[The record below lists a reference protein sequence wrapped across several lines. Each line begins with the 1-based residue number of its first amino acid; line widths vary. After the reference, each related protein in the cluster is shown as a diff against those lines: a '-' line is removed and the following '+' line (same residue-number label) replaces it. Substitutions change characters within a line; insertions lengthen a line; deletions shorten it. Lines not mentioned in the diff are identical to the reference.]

1 VTQPKPV
8 SGRESAPEDASKA
21 SPQGGQP
28 LPFTGAKG
36 APPSGPRDPASAS
49 PQSPAPQQPAQPIQ
63 FTPAR
68 TPSPAPQP
76 PSPQPPPTPPAAGVP
91 PLVVHKRRR
100 ISRFVMLVVIPLVA
114 LAIGFAWW
122 LGSGRYVSTDN
133 AYVGADKSLI
143 APQVTGAIVA
153 VHVVEGQK
161 VKVGDPLFD
170 IDPKPYEIA
179 LALAKGKLEAAK
191 VEFANLKS
199 SYASNIDQIKMGE
212 DAVKVRQADF
222 DRKNDLAISRAGTAA
237 DRDTSMAN
245 LIQAKQILEFVKWQ
259 QATVKVKLGGGPDT
273 TIDQFPDYMQASAAV
288 DDAERNLR
296 NTKVLAPIDGVATQV
311 PEIELGRVAAAGQ
324 PVFAIVADTG
334 LWVDGNPKESDLTYV
349 HRGLPATVSVD
360 TFPDREWK
368 GTICSIAPGT
378 GAQFA
383 ILPPQNATGNWVKVV
398 QRVPLRFCF
407 DPHEDTTGLRA
418 GMSAYVTIDTGR
430 VRTLSGTLQ
439 GLKQWAAGYVE
450 TLMGARTAVIR

>member
-1 VTQPKPV
+1 MPSAQPLPFSSPKGAAPPP
-8 SGRESAPEDASKA
+8 SARESAP
-21 SPQGGQP
+21 Q
-28 LPFTGAKG
+28 
-36 APPSGPRDPASAS
+36 APSA
-49 PQSPAPQQPAQPIQ
+49 QQPSQPIQ

-68 TPSPAPQP
+68 TPAPGPQAPPPAPQP
-76 PSPQPPPTPPAAGVP
+76 PAAGAP
-91 PLVVHKRRR
+91 ITIKPKRR
-100 ISRFVMLVVIPLVA
+100 ISRFVMLVVIPLIA
-114 LAIGFAWW
+114 LAIGFTWW
-122 LGSGRYVSTDN
+122 LSSGRFVSTDN

-143 APQVTGAIVA
+143 TPQVTGAIVA
-153 VHVVEGQK
+153 VHVVEGQQ

-170 IDPKPYEIA
+170 IDPQPYEIA

-191 VEFANLKS
+191 VEFANLQS
-199 SYASNIDQIKMGE
+199 SFASNIDQIKMGQ
-212 DAVKVRQADF
+212 DAVRVRQADF
-222 DRKNDLAISRAGTAA
+222 DRKNDLASHGSGTTA

-259 QATVKVKLGGGPDT
+259 QATVTVKLGGGPNT
-273 TIDQFPDYMQASAAV
+273 KIDQFPDYMQASAAV

-324 PVFAIVADTG
+324 PVFAVVANTG
-334 LWVDGNPKESDLTYV
+334 LWVDANPKESDLTYV
-349 HRGLPATVSVD
+349 HAGLPATVSVD

-368 GTICSIAPGT
+368 GSICSIAPGT

-407 DPHEDTTGLRA
+407 DPKEDTTGLRA
-418 GMSAYVTIDTGR
+418 GMSAYLTIDTGR
-430 VRTLSGTLQ
+430 TRTLAGTLE
-439 GLKQWAAGYVE
+439 GLKQWVVGYVD
-450 TLMGARTAVIR
+450 TLLGARTAVIR

>member
-1 VTQPKPV
+1 MTQPKPATERDPAQENV
-8 SGRESAPEDASKA
+8 PPAAPQAAQPLPFAPPKPNTQQAARESAP
-21 SPQGGQP
+21 QM
-28 LPFTGAKG
+28 
-36 APPSGPRDPASAS
+36 PSG
-49 PQSPAPQQPAQPIQ
+49 QQPSQPIQ

-68 TPSPAPQP
+68 TPA
-76 PSPQPPPTPPAAGVP
+76 PSPQAPSVPQSPAAPPAAETP
-91 PLVVHKRRR
+91 IVVKRKRGTG
-100 ISRFVMLVVIPLVA
+100 RFVMLVVIPLVA
-114 LAIGFAWW
+114 LALGFSWW
-122 LGSGRYVSTDN
+122 LSSGRYVSTDN

-143 APQVTGAIVA
+143 TPQVTGAIVA

-179 LALAKGKLEAAK
+179 LALARGKLEAAK
-191 VEFANLKS
+191 VEFSNLQS
-199 SYASNIDQIKMGE
+199 AYSSNIDQIKMGE
-212 DAVKVRQADF
+212 DAVRVRQADF
-222 DRKNDLAISRAGTAA
+222 DRKNDLAISRSGTAA

-259 QATVKVKLGGGPDT
+259 QATVKVKLGGGPST
-273 TIDQFPDYMQASAAV
+273 TIDQFPDYMQANAAV

-324 PVFAIVADTG
+324 PVFAVVANTD

-349 HRGLPATVSVD
+349 HVGLPATVSVD

-383 ILPPQNATGNWVKVV
+383 ILPPQNASGNWVKVV

-407 DPHEDTTGLRA
+407 DPKEDTVGLRA
-418 GMSAYVTIDTGR
+418 GMSAYVTVDTGR
-430 VRTLSGTLQ
+430 VRTLAGTLD
-439 GLKQWAAGYVE
+439 GLKQWVVGYVD
-450 TLMGARTAVIR
+450 TLLGARTAVIR

>member
-1 VTQPKPV
+1 MTQPKPA
-8 SGRESAPEDASKA
+8 SPRDSAPEETTPAA
-21 SPQGGQP
+21 QPAQP
-28 LPFTGAKG
+28 LPFTPPKAAAPHSAGREAAPQIPPGA
-36 APPSGPRDPASAS
+36 
-49 PQSPAPQQPAQPIQ
+49 QQPAQPIQ

-68 TPSPAPQP
+68 TPAPGPQAPQP
-76 PSPQPPPTPPAAGVP
+76 SAAETPPI
-91 PLVVHKRRR
+91 VVKRKRRV
-100 ISRFVMLVVIPLVA
+100 SRFVMLVVIPLVA
-114 LAIGFAWW
+114 LTLGFTWW
-122 LGSGRYVSTDN
+122 LSSGRYVSTDN

-143 APQVTGAIVA
+143 TPQVTGAIVA

-191 VEFANLKS
+191 IEFSNLKS
-199 SYASNIDQIKMGE
+199 SYLSNVDQIKMGE
-212 DAVKVRQADF
+212 DAVRVRQADF
-222 DRKNDLAISRAGTAA
+222 DRKNDLAISRSGTAA

-259 QATVKVKLGGGPDT
+259 QATVKVKLGGGLDT
-273 TIDQFPDYMQASAAV
+273 TIDQFPDYMQANAAV

-324 PVFAIVADTG
+324 PVFAVVANTG
-334 LWVDGNPKESDLTYV
+334 LWVDANPKESDLTYV
-349 HRGLPATVSVD
+349 HVGLPATVSVD
-360 TFPDREWK
+360 TFPGREWK

-383 ILPPQNATGNWVKVV
+383 ILPPQNASGNWVKVV

-407 DPHEDTTGLRA
+407 DPKEDTTGLRA

-430 VRTLSGTLQ
+430 VRTLAGTLD
-439 GLKQWAAGYVE
+439 GLKQWVVGYVD
-450 TLMGARTAVIR
+450 TLLGARTAVIR

>member
-1 VTQPKPV
+1 VTQPKPAAPREPTPEDP
-8 SGRESAPEDASKA
+8 SKPPMPSAQPLPFSSPKGAAPPPSARESAP
-21 SPQGGQP
+21 Q
-28 LPFTGAKG
+28 
-36 APPSGPRDPASAS
+36 APSA
-49 PQSPAPQQPAQPIQ
+49 QQPSQPIQ

-68 TPSPAPQP
+68 TPAPGPQAPPPAPQP
-76 PSPQPPPTPPAAGVP
+76 PAAGAP
-91 PLVVHKRRR
+91 ITIKPKRR
-100 ISRFVMLVVIPLVA
+100 ISRFVMLVVIPLIA
-114 LAIGFAWW
+114 LAIGFTWW
-122 LGSGRYVSTDN
+122 LSSGRFVSTDN

-143 APQVTGAIVA
+143 TPQVTGAIVA
-153 VHVVEGQK
+153 VHVVEGQQ

-191 VEFANLKS
+191 VEFANLQS
-199 SYASNIDQIKMGE
+199 SFASNIDQIKMGQ
-212 DAVKVRQADF
+212 DAVRVRQADF
-222 DRKNDLAISRAGTAA
+222 DRKNDLASHGSGTTA

-259 QATVKVKLGGGPDT
+259 QATVTVKLGGGPDT
-273 TIDQFPDYMQASAAV
+273 KIDQFPDYMQANAAV

-324 PVFAIVADTG
+324 PVFAVVANTG
-334 LWVDGNPKESDLTYV
+334 LWVDANPKESDLTYV
-349 HRGLPATVSVD
+349 HAGLPATVSVD

-368 GTICSIAPGT
+368 GSICSIAPGT

-407 DPHEDTTGLRA
+407 GPKEDTTGLRA
-418 GMSAYVTIDTGR
+418 GMSAYLTIDTGR
-430 VRTLSGTLQ
+430 TRTLAGTLE
-439 GLKQWAAGYVE
+439 GLKQWVVGYVD
-450 TLMGARTAVIR
+450 TLLGARTAVIR

>member
-1 VTQPKPV
+1 VTMPKPA
-8 SGRESAPEDASKA
+8 SGRDPAQEDDPPGALQPAPPLPFTPPKGAAPPSAARESAP
-21 SPQGGQP
+21 Q
-28 LPFTGAKG
+28 T
-36 APPSGPRDPASAS
+36 PSG
-49 PQSPAPQQPAQPIQ
+49 QQPSHPIQ

-68 TPSPAPQP
+68 TPAPTPQSPPSAPPAP
-76 PSPQPPPTPPAAGVP
+76 PPAAETPIVVKRKRGV
-91 PLVVHKRRR
+91 
-100 ISRFVMLVVIPLVA
+100 SRFVMLVVIPLVA
-114 LAIGFAWW
+114 LALGFGWW
-122 LGSGRYVSTDN
+122 LSSGRYISTDN

-143 APQVTGAIVA
+143 TPQVTGAIVA

-191 VEFANLKS
+191 VEFANLQS
-199 SYASNIDQIKMGE
+199 SYVSNIDQIKMGE
-212 DAVKVRQADF
+212 DAVRVRQADF
-222 DRKNDLAISRAGTAA
+222 DRKNDLAISRSGTAA

-259 QATVKVKLGGGPDT
+259 QDTVTVKLGGGPNT
-273 TIDQFPDYMQASAAV
+273 TIDQFPDYMQAKAAV

-324 PVFAIVADTG
+324 PVFAVVANTG
-334 LWVDGNPKESDLTYV
+334 LWVDANPKESDLTYV
-349 HRGLPATVSVD
+349 HVGLPATVSVD

-383 ILPPQNATGNWVKVV
+383 ILPPQNASGNWVKVV

-407 DPHEDTTGLRA
+407 DPKDDTTGLRA
-418 GMSAYVTIDTGR
+418 GMSTYLTVDTGR
-430 VRTLSGTLQ
+430 VRTLAGTLE
-439 GLKQWAAGYVE
+439 GLKQWVVGYVD
-450 TLMGARTAVIR
+450 TLLGARTAVIR

>member
-1 VTQPKPV
+1 VTQPKPA
-8 SGRESAPEDASKA
+8 SAREPAQEDDSPGAPEPA
-21 SPQGGQP
+21 QP
-28 LPFTGAKG
+28 LPFTPPKGPGAQS
-36 APPSGPRDPASAS
+36 APRES
-49 PQSPAPQQPAQPIQ
+49 APQTPSAQQPSHPIQ

-68 TPSPAPQP
+68 TPSPSPQAPPAPQP
-76 PSPQPPPTPPAAGVP
+76 PAAPPAAAETP
-91 PLVVHKRRR
+91 IVVKRKRGTG
-100 ISRFVMLVVIPLVA
+100 RFVMLVVIPLLA
-114 LAIGFAWW
+114 LALGFGWW
-122 LGSGRYVSTDN
+122 LNSGRYVSTDN

-143 APQVTGAIVA
+143 TPQVTGAIVA

-191 VEFANLKS
+191 VEFSNLQY

-212 DAVKVRQADF
+212 DAVRVRQADF
-222 DRKNDLAISRAGTAA
+222 DRKNDLAISRSGTAA

-259 QATVKVKLGGGPDT
+259 QATVKVKLGGGPNT
-273 TIDQFPDYMQASAAV
+273 TIDQFPDYMQANAAV

-324 PVFAIVADTG
+324 PVFAIVANTG
-334 LWVDGNPKESDLTYV
+334 LWVDANPKESDLTYV
-349 HRGLPATVSVD
+349 HVGLPATVSVD

-383 ILPPQNATGNWVKVV
+383 ILPPQNASGNWVKVV

-407 DPHEDTTGLRA
+407 DAKEDTTGLRA
-418 GMSAYVTIDTGR
+418 GMSAYLTVDTGR
-430 VRTLSGTLQ
+430 ARTLAGTLE
-439 GLKQWAAGYVE
+439 GIKQWVVGYVD
-450 TLMGARTAVIR
+450 TLLGARTAIIR

>member
-1 VTQPKPV
+1 MTQPKPA
-8 SGRESAPEDASKA
+8 SPRDSAPEETTPAA
-21 SPQGGQP
+21 QPAQP
-28 LPFTGAKG
+28 LPFTPPKAAAPHSAGREAAPQTPPGA
-36 APPSGPRDPASAS
+36 
-49 PQSPAPQQPAQPIQ
+49 QQPAQPIQ

-68 TPSPAPQP
+68 TPAPGPQVPQP
-76 PSPQPPPTPPAAGVP
+76 PAAETPPI
-91 PLVVHKRRR
+91 VVKRKRRV
-100 ISRFVMLVVIPLVA
+100 SRFVMLVVIPLVA
-114 LAIGFAWW
+114 LTLGFTWW

-143 APQVTGAIVA
+143 TPQVTGAIVA

-191 VEFANLKS
+191 IEFSNLKS
-199 SYASNIDQIKMGE
+199 SYLSNVDQIKMGE
-212 DAVKVRQADF
+212 DAVRVRQADF
-222 DRKNDLAISRAGTAA
+222 DRKNDLAISRSGTAA

-259 QATVKVKLGGGPDT
+259 QATVKVKLGGGLDT
-273 TIDQFPDYMQASAAV
+273 TIDQFPDYMQANAAV

-324 PVFAIVADTG
+324 PVFAVVANTG
-334 LWVDGNPKESDLTYV
+334 LWVDANPKESDLTYV
-349 HRGLPATVSVD
+349 HVGLPATVSVD
-360 TFPDREWK
+360 TFPGREWK

-383 ILPPQNATGNWVKVV
+383 ILPPQNASGNWVKVV

-407 DPHEDTTGLRA
+407 DPKEDTTGLRA

-430 VRTLSGTLQ
+430 VRTLAGTLE
-439 GLKQWAAGYVE
+439 GLKQWVVGYVD
-450 TLMGARTAVIR
+450 TLLGARTAVIR

>member
-1 VTQPKPV
+1 MTQSKPV
-8 SGRESAPEDASKA
+8 SARDPAQEDDPPAAPQAA
-21 SPQGGQP
+21 QP
-28 LPFTGAKG
+28 LPFTPSKAAAAPSASRETAAQTPSGQ
-36 APPSGPRDPASAS
+36 PPS
-49 PQSPAPQQPAQPIQ
+49 QPIQ

-68 TPSPAPQP
+68 TPAPGPQAPPSAPQAPPAPP
-76 PSPQPPPTPPAAGVP
+76 AKETPI
-91 PLVVHKRRR
+91 VVKRKRG
-100 ISRFVMLVVIPLVA
+100 SGRFVMLVVIPLIA
-114 LAIGFAWW
+114 LALGFGWW
-122 LGSGRYVSTDN
+122 LSSGRYVSTDN

-143 APQVTGAIVA
+143 TPQVTGAIVA

-179 LALAKGKLEAAK
+179 LALAKGKREAAK
-191 VEFANLKS
+191 IEFANLRA
-199 SYASNIDQIKMGE
+199 SYLSNVDQIDMGE
-212 DAVKVRQADF
+212 DSVRVRQADF
-222 DRKNDLAISRAGTAA
+222 DRKNALAVSHSGTAA

-245 LIQAKQILEFVKWQ
+245 LIQAKQILEFVKSQ

-273 TIDQFPDYMQASAAV
+273 TIDQFPDYMQANAAV

-311 PEIELGRVAAAGQ
+311 PQIELGRVAAAGQ
-324 PVFAIVADTG
+324 PVFAVVANTG
-334 LWVDGNPKESDLTYV
+334 LWVDANPKESDLTYV
-349 HRGLPATVSVD
+349 HVGLPASVSVD

-383 ILPPQNATGNWVKVV
+383 ILPPQNASGNWVKVV

-407 DPHEDTTGLRA
+407 GPKEDTTGLRA
-418 GMSAYVTIDTGR
+418 GMSAYLTIDTGR
-430 VRTLSGTLQ
+430 VRTLAGTLE
-439 GLKQWAAGYVE
+439 GLKKWVVGYVD
-450 TLMGARTAVIR
+450 TLLGARTAVIR

>member
-8 SGRESAPEDASKA
+8 SSRDSAPEGASA
-21 SPQGGQP
+21 DVPQGSQP
-28 LPFTGAKG
+28 LAFTGAKG
-36 APPSGPRDPASAS
+36 APPSLPRESASAQS
-49 PQSPAPQQPAQPIQ
+49 QSPAPQQPSQPIQ
-63 FTPAR
+63 FAPAR
-68 TPSPAPQP
+68 TPAPAPSP
-76 PSPQPPPTPPAAGVP
+76 PASAPAAETPPHVVP
-91 PLVVHKRRR
+91 KRRV
-100 ISRFVMLVVIPLVA
+100 SRFVMLVVIPLVA
-114 LAIGFAWW
+114 LTVGFGWW
-122 LGSGRYVSTDN
+122 LSSGRYVSTDN
-133 AYVGADKSLI
+133 AYVGANKSLI
-143 APQVTGAIVA
+143 TPQVTGAIVA

-191 VEFANLKS
+191 VEFANLQS
-199 SYASNIDQIKMGE
+199 SYASNVDQIKMGQ
-212 DAVKVRQADF
+212 DAVRVRQADF
-222 DRKNDLAISRAGTAA
+222 DRKNDLALHGSGTTA

-273 TIDQFPDYMQASAAV
+273 TIDQFPDYMQANAAV

-324 PVFAIVADTG
+324 PVFAIVANTG
-334 LWVDGNPKESDLTYV
+334 LWVDANPKESDLTYV
-349 HRGLPATVSVD
+349 HVGLPATVSVD
-360 TFPDREWK
+360 TFPDREWN

-418 GMSAYVTIDTGR
+418 GMSAYVTIDTKR
-430 VRTLSGTLQ
+430 VRTVAGTLE
-439 GLKQWAAGYVE
+439 GLKQWVVAYVD
-450 TLMGARTAVIR
+450 TLLGARTAVIR

>member
-1 VTQPKPV
+1 VTQPKPATGRD
-8 SGRESAPEDASKA
+8 SGKEDDPPAAPQAAQPLPFAPPKSSARESAP
-21 SPQGGQP
+21 
-28 LPFTGAKG
+28 
-36 APPSGPRDPASAS
+36 PASA
-49 PQSPAPQQPAQPIQ
+49 PTPAQPIQ
-63 FTPAR
+63 FAPAR
-68 TPSPAPQP
+68 TPGPGPQ
-76 PSPQPPPTPPAAGVP
+76 SPPPPPASAP
-91 PLVVHKRRR
+91 PTVVKRKRGL
-100 ISRFVMLVVIPLVA
+100 SRFVMLVVIPLVA
-114 LAIGFAWW
+114 LALGFGWW
-122 LGSGRYVSTDN
+122 LSSGRYVSTDN
-133 AYVGADKSLI
+133 AYVGANKSLI
-143 APQVTGAIVA
+143 APQVNGAIAA

-199 SYASNIDQIKMGE
+199 TYASNIDQIKMGE

-222 DRKNDLAISRAGTAA
+222 DRKNELAISRSGTAA

-245 LIQAKQILEFVKWQ
+245 LIQAKQILEFTRWQ
-259 QATVKVKLGGGPDT
+259 QATVTVKLGGGPDM
-273 TIDQFPDYMQASAAV
+273 TIDQFPDYMQAQAAV
-288 DDAERNLR
+288 DDAERNLN
-296 NTKVLAPIDGVATQV
+296 NTKVVAPIDGVATQV

-334 LWVDGNPKESDLTYV
+334 LWVDANPKESDLTYV
-349 HRGLPATVSVD
+349 HEGLPATVSVD

-368 GTICSIAPGT
+368 GTLCSIAPGT

-418 GMSAYVTIDTGR
+418 GMSAYLTVDTGR
-430 VRTLSGTLQ
+430 VRRAS
-439 GLKQWAAGYVE
+439 
-450 TLMGARTAVIR
+450 RSFSD

>member
-1 VTQPKPV
+1 MPSAQPLPFSSPKGAAAPP
-8 SGRESAPEDASKA
+8 SARESAP
-21 SPQGGQP
+21 Q
-28 LPFTGAKG
+28 
-36 APPSGPRDPASAS
+36 APSA
-49 PQSPAPQQPAQPIQ
+49 QQPSQPIQ

-68 TPSPAPQP
+68 TPAPGPQVPPPAPQP
-76 PSPQPPPTPPAAGVP
+76 PAAGAP
-91 PLVVHKRRR
+91 ITIKPKRR
-100 ISRFVMLVVIPLVA
+100 ISRFVMLVVIPLIA
-114 LAIGFAWW
+114 LAIGFTWW
-122 LGSGRYVSTDN
+122 LSSGRFVSTDN

-143 APQVTGAIVA
+143 TPQVTGAIVA
-153 VHVVEGQK
+153 VHVVEGQQ

-191 VEFANLKS
+191 VEFANLQS
-199 SYASNIDQIKMGE
+199 SFASNVDQIKMGQ
-212 DAVKVRQADF
+212 DAVRVRQADF
-222 DRKNDLAISRAGTAA
+222 DRKNDLASHGSGTTA

-259 QATVKVKLGGGPDT
+259 QATVTVKLGGGPNT
-273 TIDQFPDYMQASAAV
+273 KIDQFPDYMQASAAV

-324 PVFAIVADTG
+324 PVFAVVANTG
-334 LWVDGNPKESDLTYV
+334 LWVDANPKESDLTYV
-349 HRGLPATVSVD
+349 HAGLPATVSVD

-368 GTICSIAPGT
+368 GSICSIAPGT

-407 DPHEDTTGLRA
+407 GPKEDTTGLRA
-418 GMSAYVTIDTGR
+418 GMSAYLTIDTGR
-430 VRTLSGTLQ
+430 TRTLAGTLE
-439 GLKQWAAGYVE
+439 GLKQWVVGYVD
-450 TLMGARTAVIR
+450 TLLGARTAVIR

>member
-1 VTQPKPV
+1 MTQPKPV
-8 SGRESAPEDASKA
+8 PGRDPAPEDASKA
-21 SPQGGQP
+21 APQGGQP

-36 APPSGPRDPASAS
+36 APASTSRDPA
-49 PQSPAPQQPAQPIQ
+49 PQSPAAQQPAKPIQ

-68 TPSPAPQP
+68 TPAPQPPAPQP
-76 PSPQPPPTPPAAGVP
+76 PSPPAASTP

-100 ISRFVMLVVIPLVA
+100 VSRFVMLVVIPLVA
-114 LAIGFAWW
+114 LAAGFAWW
-122 LGSGRYVSTDN
+122 LNSGRFVSTDN

-143 APQVTGAIVA
+143 TPQVTGAIVS
-153 VHVVEGQK
+153 VHVAEGQK

-199 SYASNIDQIKMGE
+199 SFTSNIDQIKMGE

-222 DRKNDLAISRAGTAA
+222 DRKNDLAISRSGTAA

-324 PVFAIVADTG
+324 PVFAVVADTG
-334 LWVDGNPKESDLTYV
+334 LWVDANPKESDLTYV
-349 HRGLPATVSVD
+349 HAGLPATVSVD

-368 GTICSIAPGT
+368 GSICSIAPGT

-407 DPHEDTTGLRA
+407 DPKEDTTGLRA
-418 GMSAYVTIDTGR
+418 GMSAYLTIDTGR
-430 VRTLSGTLQ
+430 VRTLSGALE
-439 GLKQWAAGYVE
+439 GLKQWVAGYVE

>member
-1 VTQPKPV
+1 MPSAQPLPFSSPKGAAAPP
-8 SGRESAPEDASKA
+8 SARESAP
-21 SPQGGQP
+21 Q
-28 LPFTGAKG
+28 
-36 APPSGPRDPASAS
+36 APSA
-49 PQSPAPQQPAQPIQ
+49 QQPSQPIQ

-68 TPSPAPQP
+68 TPAPGPQAPPPAPQP
-76 PSPQPPPTPPAAGVP
+76 PAAGAP
-91 PLVVHKRRR
+91 ITIKPKRR
-100 ISRFVMLVVIPLVA
+100 ISRFVMLVVIPLIA
-114 LAIGFAWW
+114 LAIGFTWW
-122 LGSGRYVSTDN
+122 LSSGRFVSTDN

-143 APQVTGAIVA
+143 TPQVTGAIVA
-153 VHVVEGQK
+153 VHVVEGQQ

-191 VEFANLKS
+191 VEFANLQS
-199 SYASNIDQIKMGE
+199 SFASNVDQIKMGQ
-212 DAVKVRQADF
+212 DAVRVRQADF
-222 DRKNDLAISRAGTAA
+222 DRKNDLASHGSGTTA

-259 QATVKVKLGGGPDT
+259 QATVTVKLGGGPNT
-273 TIDQFPDYMQASAAV
+273 KIDQFPDYMQANAAV

-324 PVFAIVADTG
+324 PVFAVVANTG
-334 LWVDGNPKESDLTYV
+334 LWVDANPKESDLTYV
-349 HRGLPATVSVD
+349 HVGLPATVSVD

-368 GTICSIAPGT
+368 GSICSIAPGT

-407 DPHEDTTGLRA
+407 GPKEDTTGLRA
-418 GMSAYVTIDTGR
+418 GMSAYLTIDTGR
-430 VRTLSGTLQ
+430 TRTLAGTLE
-439 GLKQWAAGYVE
+439 GLKQWVVGYVD
-450 TLMGARTAVIR
+450 TLLGARTAVIR

>member
-8 SGRESAPEDASKA
+8 SARDPAQEDDPPVSPAAAQPLPFTAPKGAGAQPGGRESAPQAPA
-21 SPQGGQP
+21 A
-28 LPFTGAKG
+28 L
-36 APPSGPRDPASAS
+36 PPS
-49 PQSPAPQQPAQPIQ
+49 QPIQ
-63 FTPAR
+63 FAPAR
-68 TPSPAPQP
+68 TPA
-76 PSPQPPPTPPAAGVP
+76 PSPQAPPAPPPPAPPAEAPITVKRQRGV
-91 PLVVHKRRR
+91 
-100 ISRFVMLVVIPLVA
+100 SRFVMLVVIPLVA
-114 LAIGFAWW
+114 LALGFAWW
-122 LGSGRYVSTDN
+122 LSSGRYVSTDN

-143 APQVTGAIVA
+143 TPQVTGAIVA

-191 VEFANLKS
+191 VAFANLQS
-199 SYASNIDQIKMGE
+199 SYVSNADQIKMGE
-212 DAVKVRQADF
+212 DAVRVRQADF
-222 DRKNDLAISRAGTAA
+222 DRKNDLAISRSGTAA

-245 LIQAKQILEFVKWQ
+245 LIQAKQLLEFVKLQ
-259 QATVKVKLGGGPDT
+259 QATVKVKLGGGPNT
-273 TIDQFPDYMQASAAV
+273 TIDQFPDYMQANAAV

-324 PVFAIVADTG
+324 PVFAVVANTG
-334 LWVDGNPKESDLTYV
+334 LWVDANPKESDLTYV
-349 HRGLPATVSVD
+349 HVGLPASVSVD
-360 TFPDREWK
+360 TFPNREWK

-430 VRTLSGTLQ
+430 VRTLAGTLE
-439 GLKQWAAGYVE
+439 GLKKWVVGYVG
-450 TLMGARTAVIR
+450 TLLGARTAVIR

>member
-1 VTQPKPV
+1 MTQPKPAAPREPTPEDP
-8 SGRESAPEDASKA
+8 SKPTLPPAQPLPFSSPKGAAPPPSARESAP
-21 SPQGGQP
+21 Q
-28 LPFTGAKG
+28 
-36 APPSGPRDPASAS
+36 APSA
-49 PQSPAPQQPAQPIQ
+49 QQPSQPIQ

-68 TPSPAPQP
+68 TPAPGPQAPPAPP
-76 PSPQPPPTPPAAGVP
+76 PPAAGAP
-91 PLVVHKRRR
+91 ITIKPNRR
-100 ISRFVMLVVIPLVA
+100 ISRFVMLVVIPLIA
-114 LAIGFAWW
+114 LAIGFSWW
-122 LGSGRYVSTDN
+122 LSSGRFVSTDN

-143 APQVTGAIVA
+143 TPQVTGAIVA
-153 VHVVEGQK
+153 VHVVEGQQ

-191 VEFANLKS
+191 VEFANLQS
-199 SYASNIDQIKMGE
+199 SFASNVDQIKMGQ
-212 DAVKVRQADF
+212 DAVRVRQADF
-222 DRKNDLAISRAGTAA
+222 DRKNDLASHGSGTTA

-259 QATVKVKLGGGPDT
+259 QATVTVKLGGGPGT
-273 TIDQFPDYMQASAAV
+273 KIDQFPDYMQANAAV

-324 PVFAIVADTG
+324 PVFAVVANTG
-334 LWVDGNPKESDLTYV
+334 LWVDANPKESDLTYV
-349 HRGLPATVSVD
+349 HTGLPATVSVD

-368 GTICSIAPGT
+368 GAICSIAPGT

-407 DPHEDTTGLRA
+407 DPKEDTTGLRA
-418 GMSAYVTIDTGR
+418 GMSTYLTIDTGR
-430 VRTLSGTLQ
+430 TRTLAGTLE
-439 GLKQWAAGYVE
+439 GVKQWAVGYVD
-450 TLMGARTAVIR
+450 TLLGARTAVIR

>member
-8 SGRESAPEDASKA
+8 PGRETAPEDASKA
-21 SPQGGQP
+21 APQGGQP

-36 APPSGPRDPASAS
+36 APASTSRDPA
-49 PQSPAPQQPAQPIQ
+49 PQSPAAQQPAQPIQ

-68 TPSPAPQP
+68 TPAPQPPAPQP
-76 PSPQPPPTPPAAGVP
+76 PSPPAASTP

-100 ISRFVMLVVIPLVA
+100 VSRFVMLVVIPLVA
-114 LAIGFAWW
+114 LAAGFAWW
-122 LGSGRYVSTDN
+122 LNSGRFVSTDN

-143 APQVTGAIVA
+143 TPQVTGAIVS
-153 VHVVEGQK
+153 VHVAEGQK

-199 SYASNIDQIKMGE
+199 SFASNIDQIKMGE

-222 DRKNDLAISRAGTAA
+222 DRKNDLAISRSGTAA

-324 PVFAIVADTG
+324 PVFAVVADTG
-334 LWVDGNPKESDLTYV
+334 LWVDANPKESDLTYV
-349 HRGLPATVSVD
+349 HAGLPATVSVD

-368 GTICSIAPGT
+368 GSICSIAPGT

-407 DPHEDTTGLRA
+407 DPKENTTGLRA
-418 GMSAYVTIDTGR
+418 GMSAYLTIDTGR
-430 VRTLSGTLQ
+430 VRTLSGALE
-439 GLKQWAAGYVE
+439 GLKQWVAGYVE

>member
-1 VTQPKPV
+1 MTQPKPA
-8 SGRESAPEDASKA
+8 SPRNSAPEETTPPASQ
-21 SPQGGQP
+21 PGQP
-28 LPFTGAKG
+28 LPFTPSKG
-36 APPSGPRDPASAS
+36 AAPHSAGREAA
-49 PQSPAPQQPAQPIQ
+49 PQTPTGAQQPAQPIQ

-68 TPSPAPQP
+68 TPAPSPQAPP
-76 PSPQPPPTPPAAGVP
+76 SSPQPPAAETPPI
-91 PLVVHKRRR
+91 VVKRKRRV
-100 ISRFVMLVVIPLVA
+100 SRFVMLVVVPLVA
-114 LAIGFAWW
+114 LTLGFTWW
-122 LGSGRYVSTDN
+122 LSSGRYVSTDN

-143 APQVTGAIVA
+143 TPQVTGAIVA

-179 LALAKGKLEAAK
+179 LALAKGKRDAAK
-191 VEFANLKS
+191 IEFANLKS
-199 SYASNIDQIKMGE
+199 SYLSNVDQIKMGQ
-212 DAVKVRQADF
+212 DAVRVRQADF
-222 DRKNDLAISRAGTAA
+222 DRKNDLAISRSGTAA

-273 TIDQFPDYMQASAAV
+273 TIDQFPDYMQATAAV
-288 DDAERNLR
+288 DDAERNLQ

-324 PVFAIVADTG
+324 PVFAIVANTG
-334 LWVDGNPKESDLTYV
+334 PLGRRQPEGIGPDLRSCRPARDGQRRHVP
-349 HRGLPATVSVD
+349 G
-360 TFPDREWK
+360 REWK

-383 ILPPQNATGNWVKVV
+383 ILPPQNASGNWVKVV
-398 QRVPLRFCF
+398 QRIPLRFCF
-407 DPHEDTTGLRA
+407 DPKEDTTGLRA

-430 VRTLSGTLQ
+430 VRTLAGTLE
-439 GLKQWAAGYVE
+439 GLKQWVVGYVD
-450 TLMGARTAVIR
+450 TLLGARTAVIR

>member
-1 VTQPKPV
+1 MPSAQPLPFSSTKGAAPPP
-8 SGRESAPEDASKA
+8 SARESAP
-21 SPQGGQP
+21 Q
-28 LPFTGAKG
+28 
-36 APPSGPRDPASAS
+36 APSA
-49 PQSPAPQQPAQPIQ
+49 QQPSQPIQ

-68 TPSPAPQP
+68 TPAPGPQAPPPAPP
-76 PSPQPPPTPPAAGVP
+76 PPAAGAP
-91 PLVVHKRRR
+91 ITIKPKRR
-100 ISRFVMLVVIPLVA
+100 ISRFVMLVVVPLIA
-114 LAIGFAWW
+114 LAIGFSWW
-122 LGSGRYVSTDN
+122 LSSGRFVSTDN

-143 APQVTGAIVA
+143 TPQVTGAIVA
-153 VHVVEGQK
+153 VHVIEGQQ

-191 VEFANLKS
+191 VEFANLQS
-199 SYASNIDQIKMGE
+199 SFASNIDQIKMGQ
-212 DAVKVRQADF
+212 DAVRVRQADF
-222 DRKNDLAISRAGTAA
+222 DRKNDLASHGSGTTA

-259 QATVKVKLGGGPDT
+259 QATVTVKLGGGPDT
-273 TIDQFPDYMQASAAV
+273 KIDQFPDYMQANAAV

-324 PVFAIVADTG
+324 PVFAVVANTG
-334 LWVDGNPKESDLTYV
+334 LWVDANPKESDLTYV
-349 HRGLPATVSVD
+349 HAGLPATVSVD

-368 GTICSIAPGT
+368 GAICSIAPGT

-407 DPHEDTTGLRA
+407 DPKEDTTGLRA
-418 GMSAYVTIDTGR
+418 GMSAYLTIDTGR
-430 VRTLSGTLQ
+430 TRTLAGTLE
-439 GLKQWAAGYVE
+439 GLKQWVVGYVD
-450 TLMGARTAVIR
+450 TLLGARTAVIR

>member
-1 VTQPKPV
+1 MPSAQPLPFSSPKGAAAPP
-8 SGRESAPEDASKA
+8 SARESAP
-21 SPQGGQP
+21 Q
-28 LPFTGAKG
+28 
-36 APPSGPRDPASAS
+36 APSA
-49 PQSPAPQQPAQPIQ
+49 QQPSQPIQ

-68 TPSPAPQP
+68 TPAPGPQAPPPAPQP
-76 PSPQPPPTPPAAGVP
+76 PAAGAP
-91 PLVVHKRRR
+91 ITIKPKRR
-100 ISRFVMLVVIPLVA
+100 ISRFVMLVVIPLIA
-114 LAIGFAWW
+114 LAIGFTWW
-122 LGSGRYVSTDN
+122 LSSGRFVSTDN

-143 APQVTGAIVA
+143 TPQVTGAIVA
-153 VHVVEGQK
+153 VHVVEGQQ

-191 VEFANLKS
+191 VEFANLQS
-199 SYASNIDQIKMGE
+199 SFASNVDQIKMGQ
-212 DAVKVRQADF
+212 DAVRVRQADF
-222 DRKNDLAISRAGTAA
+222 DRKNDLASHGSGTTA

-259 QATVKVKLGGGPDT
+259 QATVTVKLGGGPNT
-273 TIDQFPDYMQASAAV
+273 KIDQFPDYMQASAAV

-324 PVFAIVADTG
+324 PVFAVVANTG
-334 LWVDGNPKESDLTYV
+334 LWVDANPKESDLTYV
-349 HRGLPATVSVD
+349 HAGLPATVSVD

-368 GTICSIAPGT
+368 GSICSIAPGT

-407 DPHEDTTGLRA
+407 GPKEDTTGLRA
-418 GMSAYVTIDTGR
+418 GMSAYLTIDTGR
-430 VRTLSGTLQ
+430 TRTLAGTLE
-439 GLKQWAAGYVE
+439 GLKQWVVGYVD
-450 TLMGARTAVIR
+450 TLLGARTAVIR

>member
-1 VTQPKPV
+1 MPSAQPLPFSSPKGAAAPP
-8 SGRESAPEDASKA
+8 SARESAP
-21 SPQGGQP
+21 Q
-28 LPFTGAKG
+28 
-36 APPSGPRDPASAS
+36 APSA
-49 PQSPAPQQPAQPIQ
+49 QQPSQPIQ

-68 TPSPAPQP
+68 TPAPGPQAPPPAPQP
-76 PSPQPPPTPPAAGVP
+76 PAAGAP
-91 PLVVHKRRR
+91 ITIKPKRR
-100 ISRFVMLVVIPLVA
+100 ISRFVMLVVIPLIA
-114 LAIGFAWW
+114 LAIGFTWW
-122 LGSGRYVSTDN
+122 LSSGRFVSTDN

-143 APQVTGAIVA
+143 TPQVTGAIVA
-153 VHVVEGQK
+153 VHVVEGQQ

-170 IDPKPYEIA
+170 IDPKPYDIA

-191 VEFANLKS
+191 VEFANLQS
-199 SYASNIDQIKMGE
+199 SFASNVAQIKMGQ
-212 DAVKVRQADF
+212 DAVRVRQADF
-222 DRKNDLAISRAGTAA
+222 DRKNDLASHGSGTTA

-259 QATVKVKLGGGPDT
+259 QATVTVKLGGGPNT
-273 TIDQFPDYMQASAAV
+273 KIDQFPDYMQASAAV

-324 PVFAIVADTG
+324 PVFAVVANTG
-334 LWVDGNPKESDLTYV
+334 LWVDANPKESDLTYV
-349 HRGLPATVSVD
+349 HVGLPATVSVD

-368 GTICSIAPGT
+368 GSICSIAPGT

-407 DPHEDTTGLRA
+407 GPKEDTTGLRA
-418 GMSAYVTIDTGR
+418 GMSAYLTIDTGR
-430 VRTLSGTLQ
+430 TRTLAGTLE
-439 GLKQWAAGYVE
+439 GLKQWVVGYVD
-450 TLMGARTAVIR
+450 TLLGARTAVIR

>member
-1 VTQPKPV
+1 
-8 SGRESAPEDASKA
+8 
-21 SPQGGQP
+21 
-28 LPFTGAKG
+28 
-36 APPSGPRDPASAS
+36 
-49 PQSPAPQQPAQPIQ
+49 
-63 FTPAR
+63 
-68 TPSPAPQP
+68 
-76 PSPQPPPTPPAAGVP
+76 
-91 PLVVHKRRR
+91 
-100 ISRFVMLVVIPLVA
+100 MLVVIPLVA
-114 LAIGFAWW
+114 LALGFSWW
-122 LGSGRYVSTDN
+122 LSSGRYVSTDN

-143 APQVTGAIVA
+143 TPQVTGAIVA

-191 VEFANLKS
+191 IEFANLQS
-199 SYASNIDQIKMGE
+199 SYLSNVDQIKMGE
-212 DAVKVRQADF
+212 DAVRVRQADF
-222 DRKNDLAISRAGTAA
+222 DRKNDLAISRSGTAA

-273 TIDQFPDYMQASAAV
+273 TIDQFPDYMQATAAV

-324 PVFAIVADTG
+324 PVFAIVANTG
-334 LWVDGNPKESDLTYV
+334 LWVDANPKESDLTYV
-349 HRGLPATVSVD
+349 HVGLPATVSVD
-360 TFPDREWK
+360 TFPEREWK

-383 ILPPQNATGNWVKVV
+383 ILPPQNASGNWVKVV

-407 DPHEDTTGLRA
+407 DPKEDTTGLRA

-430 VRTLSGTLQ
+430 VRTLAGTLE
-439 GLKQWAAGYVE
+439 GLKQWVVGYVD
-450 TLMGARTAVIR
+450 TLLGARTAVIR